1 MPTHAQISQPM
12 FTSTFTFAK
21 GEYDA
26 EFHALDA
33 VIAEVARSI
42 PGYLGEEAWESATTG
57 LLSNVYYWESME
69 ALQAL
74 MAHPSHREA
83 KRRQARWLAGYQ
95 VVIAEVVGTYGDG
108 GLDHPLKGINLPA
121 PGASGR
127 RP

>member
-1 MPTHAQISQPM
+1 M

-21 GEYDA
+21 GEYDD

-42 PGYLGEEAWESATTG
+42 PGYLGEEAWENTATG

-74 MAHPSHREA
+74 MTHPSHRDA
-83 KRRQARWLAGYQ
+83 KRRQARWLSGYQ
-95 VVIAEVVGTYGDG
+95 VVIAEVLQTYGDN
-108 GLDHPLKGINLPA
+108 GLDHPLKQVRLDG
-121 PGASGR
+121 STSTDR